1 MFCFPSSLYV
11 LGLEL
16 TDKIDEDRG
25 KIGENEKDMPNEKV
39 EERESG
45 EEEQDNTQ
53 EKKGEDRETGEE
65 TKDKRNEKNDGMNVF
80 ILINFKNLH
89 AF

>member
-1 MFCFPSSLYV
+1 MTNEEEV
-11 LGLEL
+11 
-16 TDKIDEDRG
+16 ED
-25 KIGENEKDMPNEKV
+25 
-39 EERESG
+39 RESG

-53 EKKGEDRETGEE
+53 EENGEDREIGEE

-80 ILINFKNLH
+80 NLINFNNLH